1 MSFRR
6 RNSNHSLY
14 CVGYMS
20 DTSSNSSSDHSDCI
34 SQYSDYNG
42 LSGSVSLISSLGAP
56 VSSTVPEVVGP
67 HCPNLLSI
75 LQKQTDLL
83 SLYVSYLQQRLYTES
98 KGIPWYPNLVQP
110 PPPAV
115 DKSASVYEGSNEPS
129 VVIQPPPILGLDNI
143 FGDDVVL
150 VSDDIWLDE
159 SGLNAKPL
167 LLDQSNATTVE
178 KFHTPRNQEDNH
190 DIDLEDVVFNE
201 DPPDHVGG
209 DHEIQFL
216 SEELKK
222 EILGLN

>member
-1 MSFRR
+1 
-6 RNSNHSLY
+6 
-14 CVGYMS
+14 MS

-34 SQYSDYNG
+34 SQNSDYNG

-75 LQKQTDLL
+75 LQKQTDIL

-98 KGIPWYPNLVQP
+98 KGIPWYPNLVKP
-110 PPPAV
+110 PSPAV
-115 DKSASVYEGSNEPS
+115 DRSASVYEGSNEPS
-129 VVIQPPPILGLDNI
+129 ILGLDNI
-143 FGDDVVL
+143 FGDDVAL

-159 SGLNAKPL
+159 CGLNAKAL

-201 DPPDHVGG
+201 DPPDHIGG
-209 DHEIQFL
+209 DHEIHFL

-222 EILGLN
+222 EILGLD